1 MPLSDPLLLERLLL
15 IVGASFAACLVV
27 VLTQNWHGK
36 HSLDHDLDGAQK
48 LHTKAVL
55 RLPPKSGVLSS

>member
-1 MPLSDPLLLERLLL
+1 MPLSDPLLLERLLM

-36 HSLDHDLDGAQK
+36 HSLAFARH
-48 LHTKAVL
+48 
-55 RLPPKSGVLSS
+55 

>member
-27 VLTQNWHGK
+27 VLRKTGMASTRW
-36 HSLDHDLDGAQK
+36 
-48 LHTKAVL
+48 TTT
-55 RLPPKSGVLSS
+55 